1 MEEKIISILLDMQ
14 LDIRKIKDELQEVK
28 KEQQEMKKEQQE
40 MKKEQQE
47 MKKEQQGMKLE
58 LQEVKKEHQ
67 GMKKEQ
73 KTMRE
78 LQDMT
83 INKLNSIQEDVRI
96 NRLNIAKIL
105 EVQNKTLE
113 FMKDKMYQ
121 NEVEHNEIRTRLSEL
136 EEKVM

>member
-1 MEEKIISILLDMQ
+1 
-14 LDIRKIKDELQEVK
+14 
-28 KEQQEMKKEQQE
+28 MKKEQQE

-58 LQEVKKEHQ
+58 LQEVKKEQQEMKKEQQGMKLELQEVKKEQQ

>member
-1 MEEKIISILLDMQ
+1 
-14 LDIRKIKDELQEVK
+14 
-28 KEQQEMKKEQQE
+28 
-40 MKKEQQE
+40 
-47 MKKEQQGMKLE
+47 MKLE
-58 LQEVKKEHQ
+58 LQEVKKEQQ
-67 GMKKEQ
+67 GTKKEQ

-113 FMKDKMYQ
+113 FMKDKMYK
-121 NEVEHNEIRTRLSEL
+121 NEVEHNEIRTRLNEL